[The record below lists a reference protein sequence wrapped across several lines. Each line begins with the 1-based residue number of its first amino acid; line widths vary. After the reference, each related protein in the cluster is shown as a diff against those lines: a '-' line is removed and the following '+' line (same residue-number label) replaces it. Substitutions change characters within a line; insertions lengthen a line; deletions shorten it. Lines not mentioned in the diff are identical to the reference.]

1 MQSRARSSYA
11 EPQPSL
17 AVYSQ
22 MHCKVTTKIGYLQI
36 STPVAC
42 KFLLRNRGNSVNKYK
57 LWQSLPETMALSP
70 GEYGSFSRRSRQTLV
85 CDQRGENVSC
95 FMFHVSLSTLHMCG
109 FEDYIIYIIYILY
122 INIKYSYL
130 LFIIIYLSFVPF

>member
-1 MQSRARSSYA
+1 MCRPPSFKLPNLQVCALLVVSLTCCLVDFSRCKGSARRMQSRARSSYA

-57 LWQSLPETMALSP
+57 LWQSLPETMAVSIK
-70 GEYGSFSRRSRQTLV
+70 EYGTFL
-85 CDQRGENVSC
+85 QRLRHQKVTGN
-95 FMFHVSLSTLHMCG
+95 
-109 FEDYIIYIIYILY
+109 
-122 INIKYSYL
+122 K
-130 LFIIIYLSFVPF
+130 

>member
-1 MQSRARSSYA
+1 MCRPPSFKLPNLQVCALLVVSLTCCLVDFSRCKGSARRMQSRARSSYA

-42 KFLLRNRGNSVNKYK
+42 KNPLRNRGNFVNKYK
-57 LWQSLPETMALSP
+57 LWQSLPETMA
-70 GEYGSFSRRSRQTLV
+70 
-85 CDQRGENVSC
+85 
-95 FMFHVSLSTLHMCG
+95 VSLRECG
-109 FEDYIIYIIYILY
+109 TFLQRLRHQKVTG
-122 INIKYSYL
+122 NR
-130 LFIIIYLSFVPF
+130 

>member
-1 MQSRARSSYA
+1 MCRPPSFKLPNLQVCALLVVSLTCCLVDFSRCKGSARRMQSRARSSYA

-22 MHCKVTTKIGYLQI
+22 MHCKVTTKTTSFQI

-57 LWQSLPETMALSP
+57 LWQSLPETMA
-70 GEYGSFSRRSRQTLV
+70 
-85 CDQRGENVSC
+85 
-95 FMFHVSLSTLHMCG
+95 VSLRECG
-109 FEDYIIYIIYILY
+109 TFLQRLRHQKVTG
-122 INIKYSYL
+122 NR
-130 LFIIIYLSFVPF
+130 